1 MDVFDQELQ
10 KQTVFAD
17 RDVLSISYVPN
28 VLLHREKEIEKI
40 MKVLAPVLSGK
51 KPHNLFLYGKTG
63 TGKTSCTKRVLER
76 LDEAKKK
83 SGACISNTYIN
94 CKVANTKYQV
104 LQKCVE
110 SCYRNEDFRG
120 STPAHLFDKLLAHVR
135 DNRLEY
141 IVVLDEVDNAKDLDD
156 LLYMLTRANDELQAG
171 HVMIIGITNKATFKK
186 ELDPRVK
193 STLCEEEMVFPP
205 YNADQMRSIIE
216 QRVQSGFKPGAVED
230 SAVNLAAAVTAQE
243 GGDARM
249 GLRIMLKAG
258 EIADEEG
265 APKVTDDHVLRGRK
279 GAEEAIMLDTIN
291 NLPEHE
297 ILLLYAIAS
306 LTEEGG
312 KYVRLDGSYE
322 DTLIT
327 GEVYNKYESICRA
340 RGKEARSARW
350 CKEYLNDLDMQGI
363 VAMKRSGKG
372 VRGNTTLIK
381 LTYPSDKIK
390 SVIEKSLAR

>member
-10 KQTVFAD
+10 KETVFAD
-17 RDVLSISYVPN
+17 RDVLSISYIPN
-28 VLLHREKEIEKI
+28 VLLHREKEIERM

-76 LDEAKKK
+76 LDEVKEKA
-83 SGACISNTYIN
+83 GAHVANTYIN
-94 CKVANTKYQV
+94 CKIANTKYQV

-110 SCYRNEDFRG
+110 SCYSNVDFRG
-120 STPAHLFDKLLAHVR
+120 STPTHLFEKLLSFLR

-141 IVVLDEVDNAKDLDD
+141 VIVLDEVDNAKDLDD
-156 LLYMLTRANDELQAG
+156 LLYMLTRANDELQSG
-171 HVMIIGITNKATFKK
+171 HIMIIGITNKATFKK
-186 ELDPRVK
+186 DLDPRVK

-205 YNADQMRSIIE
+205 YNADQMRSIIG
-216 QRVQSGFKPGAVED
+216 QRVQMGFKPGTVED
-230 SAVNLAAAVTAQE
+230 SAINLAAAITAQE

-265 APKVTDDHVLRGRK
+265 TGRVTDNHVMRGRK
-279 GAEEAIMLDTIN
+279 GAEEAIMMDTIN

-312 KYVRLDGSYE
+312 KYVRLDGTYE

-327 GEVYNKYESICRA
+327 GEVYNKYESICRG
-340 RGKEARSARW
+340 RGQDARSARW

-363 VAMKRSGKG
+363 IAMKRSGKG
-372 VRGNTTLIK
+372 MRGNTTLIK

-390 SVIEKSLAR
+390 VVIEKSLSR